1 MSQENAALGCQWFE
15 QVWNQQ
21 RLEAIDE
28 LADPACQAHGHAP
41 DDEVIGLARFKEF
54 ARSVIEAFPDVNIQV
69 EETISEGDRCVLRWV
84 GRMTHRGEFMGIPA
98 TGKHLVVRGISILRF
113 AGGKIV
119 EAWDNWDQL
128 GLLTKLG
135 ALPQVDVIPRAKA
148 S

>member
-21 RLEAIDE
+21 RLGAIDE
-28 LADPACQAHGHAP
+28 LADPACRAHGHAP
-41 DDEVIGLARFKEF
+41 DDEVIGLPQFKEF
-54 ARSVIEAFPDVNIQV
+54 ARNLIAAFPDVNITV
-69 EETISEGDRCVLRWV
+69 EETISEGDRSVLRWV
-84 GRMTHRGEFMGIPA
+84 ARMTHRGDFMGIPA

>member
-28 LADPACQAHGHAP
+28 LADPTCQAHGHAP
-41 DDEVIGLARFKEF
+41 DDEAIGLARFKEF
-54 ARSVIEAFPDVNIQV
+54 ARSVIDAFPDVNITV

-98 TGKHLVVRGISILRF
+98 TGKHLAVRGISILRF

-135 ALPQVDVIPRAKA
+135 ALPQVAVIPQAKA